1 MQWIAP
7 SEKDTASATLEKQL
21 WAAADQLR
29 ANSGLKAAEYSA
41 PVLGL
46 IFLRFAEARF
56 ALQRAKLELPSTSGR
71 GAGGEG
77 AAVPSRRGNRAE
89 DPAAYHAEGMLYL
102 PAEARFDHLLHLPE
116 ASNVGAK
123 INDAMRAIEQQNP
136 QLAGVLPKTYTI
148 FGGTLLK
155 QLLKKMSEIPI
166 SADYDTF
173 GRVYEYFLAE
183 FAMTEGQG
191 GGEFYTPFS
200 IVRLLTE
207 VIEPYH
213 GRILDPACGSGG
225 MFVQSARFVS
235 EHRKNPAKE
244 LAIYGQEKERAT
256 GDLCRM
262 NLAVHGLEGDI
273 KQAISYYDDPHAATG
288 RFDFVLANPPFNVN
302 AVDKERLADAV
313 GPGRRFPHGL
323 PRTDNAN
330 YLWIQLFASALNATG
345 RAGFVMANSASDA
358 RSSEQDI
365 RQKLIESRVVDVMV
379 AVGPNM
385 FYTVTL
391 PCTLWFFDK
400 AKASPSK
407 TPSPQPS
414 PSGRG
419 SAAADLPSTSGRGAG
434 GEGAAPNRADT
445 VLFIDARHIY
455 RQVDRAHRE
464 WTPAQIGF
472 IANLVRLYRGEAPD
486 TTLGGDEAGAKLEE
500 VFGSPSTPGRGT
512 KGEGDPALLR
522 YRDVPGLCRA
532 ASIQEIAQQGWSLN
546 PGRYVGVAPGE
557 AVSDEDF
564 KTQLETLNE
573 ELETLNKQA
582 RALEQTI
589 AANVAEILEA

>member
-56 ALQRAKLELPSTSGR
+56 ALQRAKLETASTS
-71 GAGGEG
+71 
-77 AAVPSRRGNRAE
+77 SRRGSRVD

-116 ASNVGAK
+116 AANVGAK
-123 INDAMRAIEQQNP
+123 VNDAMRAIEQHNP
-136 QLAGVLPKTYTI
+136 QLAGVLPKTYTL

-155 QLLKKMSEIPI
+155 QLLKKMFEIPI

-235 EHRKNPAKE
+235 EHQKNPAKE

-379 AVGPNM
+379 AVGPNL

-400 AKASPSK
+400 GKVK
-407 TPSPQPS
+407 TP
-414 PSGRG
+414 
-419 SAAADLPSTSGRGAG
+419 
-434 GEGAAPNRADT
+434 RADT

-486 TTLGGDEAGAKLEE
+486 HTLGGDEASAKLEE
-500 VFGSPSTPGRGT
+500 VFGKKP
-512 KGEGDPALLR
+512 KFA
-522 YRDVPGLCRA
+522 DVPGLCRA
-532 ASIQEIAQQGWSLN
+532 ATLKEIAAQGWSLN

-564 KTQLETLNE
+564 KAQLETLNE

-589 AANVAEILEA
+589 AGNVAEILEA